1 MTKIRVFVTDDHALV
16 RMGLITL
23 LQMENDLD
31 VVGEAEDGRTALK
44 KIQQLKPDVVIMD
57 LMMPGMDGIETTR
70 QLQDLLPSAKT
81 LILTTSSSSTDISNA
96 LQSGAS
102 GAIMKSAANTELLS
116 AIRAI
121 AGGKRYISPSIKTLL
136 LENPPIPTLTEKQ
149 REILQSITRGL
160 TNPDIAKQFGISV
173 ASVKDHINLI
183 FSKLGAANR
192 SEAVTIALRNHLL
205 KI

>member
-31 VVGEAEDGRTALK
+31 VVGEAEDGRTAIK
-44 KIQQLKPDVVIMD
+44 KIQQLKPDVVVMD

-102 GAIMKSAANTELLS
+102 GAILKSAANAELLS

-121 AGGKRYISPSIKTLL
+121 AGGKRYISPCIQTLL
-136 LENPPIPTLTEKQ
+136 LENPPIPILTEKQ

>member
-44 KIQQLKPDVVIMD
+44 KIQQLKPDVVVMD

-70 QLQDLLPSAKT
+70 RLQDLLPSAKT

-102 GAIMKSAANTELLS
+102 GAILKSATNTELLS

-121 AGGKRYISPSIKTLL
+121 AGGKRYISPSIKTIL

>member
-44 KIQQLKPDVVIMD
+44 KIQQLKPDVVVMD

-102 GAIMKSAANTELLS
+102 GAILKSAANAELLS

-121 AGGKRYISPSIKTLL
+121 SGGKRYISPCIQTLL

>member
-44 KIQQLKPDVVIMD
+44 KIQQLKPDVVVMD
-57 LMMPGMDGIETTR
+57 LMMPGMDGIETTH

-102 GAIMKSAANTELLS
+102 GAILKSAANTELLS

>member
-1 MTKIRVFVTDDHALV
+1 MNKIKVFVTDDHALV
-16 RMGLITL
+16 RMGLIAL
-23 LQMENDLD
+23 LKMESDLD
-31 VVGEAEDGRTALK
+31 VVGEAEDGRTAVSK
-44 KIQQLKPDVVIMD
+44 VMQLKPDVVVMD
-57 LMMPGMDGIETTR
+57 LMMPGMDGIDATR
-70 QLQDLLPSAKT
+70 QLHEMLPSAKT
-81 LILTTSSSSTDISNA
+81 LILTTSSSSTDIANA
-96 LQSGAS
+96 LRSGAA
-102 GAIMKSAANTELLS
+102 GAILKSAANAELLT

-121 AGGKRYISPSIKTLL
+121 AHGERYVSPTIQTLL
-136 LENPPIPTLTEKQ
+136 SENPPIPTLTDKQ

-160 TNPDIAKQFGISV
+160 TNPDIAKQFGISL

>member
-44 KIQQLKPDVVIMD
+44 KIQQLKPDVVVMD
-57 LMMPGMDGIETTR
+57 LMMPGMDGIEATR

-102 GAIMKSAANTELLS
+102 GAILKSAANAELLS

-121 AGGKRYISPSIKTLL
+121 SGGKRYISPSIQTLL

-173 ASVKDHINLI
+173 ASVKDHINII

>member
-57 LMMPGMDGIETTR
+57 LMMPGMDGTEATR

-102 GAIMKSAANTELLS
+102 GAILKSAANAELLS

-121 AGGKRYISPSIKTLL
+121 SGGKRYISPSIQTLL

>member
-44 KIQQLKPDVVIMD
+44 KIQQLKPDVVVMD

-102 GAIMKSAANTELLS
+102 GAILKSATNTELLS